1 MITRLSF
8 ILIFLLLQQ
17 SLAAQSLVDTP
28 LITTSLS
35 MNLAGKID
43 SITEWTLSVKVLEV
57 GAALRVN
64 SDSGNTVI
72 TVPDTS
78 FTILEERAWKF
89 DKQGRLS
96 SRILRSTENKQGEL
110 KEAEADFLR
119 YKNNRLLNTLS
130 RKDGELVDSS
140 LYIYAGGK
148 ISRIEHYD
156 DKRKYNGRKQFF
168 QNKDRVLSTIS
179 NKNAAL
185 ELIDMTKLWYDEKKE
200 LKEVTFHDENQRW
213 LKTHKLEF
221 GSDSAGNK
229 HVKIFEFAKPDTC
242 TGMVSYLL
250 NDAGNHLEDVNQDER
265 GMVTS
270 FKTSVFNDYNHCVGQ
285 TVFKGEKTEFTSTYQ
300 YDKHKNWT
308 YRRIYRNGEPYLH
321 IRRTIIYRN

>member
-1 MITRLSF
+1 MIKRLSF

-285 TVFKGEKTEFTSTYQ
+285 TVFKVEKTEFTSTYQ
-300 YDKHKNWT
+300 YDKNKNWT